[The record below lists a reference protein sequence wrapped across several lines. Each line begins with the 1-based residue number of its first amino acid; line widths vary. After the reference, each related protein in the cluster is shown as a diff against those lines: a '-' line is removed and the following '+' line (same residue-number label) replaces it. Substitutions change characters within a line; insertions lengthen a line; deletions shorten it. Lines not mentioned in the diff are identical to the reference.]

1 MRVGKSGYLNVDTHS
16 QCWERRL
23 QGNGLAYG
31 VEPYVSSLRKPR
43 AASCTLT
50 RLRFAWAAMVFRYS
64 KLARAFL
71 HKMCLRK

>member
-31 VEPYVSSLRKPR
+31 VEPHVSSLRKPPR
-43 AASCTLT
+43 RFLHPDTLT
-50 RLRFAWAAMVFRYS
+50 FCMRRDGLSILKGCSRFFA
-64 KLARAFL
+64 
-71 HKMCLRK
+71 